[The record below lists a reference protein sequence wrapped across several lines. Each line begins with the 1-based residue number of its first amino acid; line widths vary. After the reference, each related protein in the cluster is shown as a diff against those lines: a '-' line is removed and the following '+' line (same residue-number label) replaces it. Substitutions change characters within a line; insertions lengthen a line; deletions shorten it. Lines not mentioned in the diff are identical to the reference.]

1 MNIDKIIV
9 TLSGTFLIGFIYWF
23 FFGKKSSFA
32 PDDAK
37 AMTGKEAADGQ
48 NMINILIEGGYQPD
62 VIRLKKDVKTTLIL
76 KRTDANSCLED
87 FIIPDLK
94 IKKYLPLNKE
104 VKIVLKLDRMGSW
117 NFHCGM
123 NMYHGKLIVN

>member
-1 MNIDKIIV
+1 MSLDKIFV
-9 TLSGTFLIGFIYWF
+9 VSSGFFLIGWVFWF
-23 FFGKKSSFA
+23 FFGKKSEEIEGGS
-32 PDDAK
+32 DHS
-37 AMTGKEAADGQ
+37 
-48 NMINILIEGGYQPD
+48 ILISGGYQPD
-62 VIRLKKDVKTTLIL
+62 VIKLMKGKKTTLTF
-76 KRTDANSCLED
+76 KRTDSNPCLEE

-104 VKIVLKLDRMGSW
+104 VKISLKINRPGIW